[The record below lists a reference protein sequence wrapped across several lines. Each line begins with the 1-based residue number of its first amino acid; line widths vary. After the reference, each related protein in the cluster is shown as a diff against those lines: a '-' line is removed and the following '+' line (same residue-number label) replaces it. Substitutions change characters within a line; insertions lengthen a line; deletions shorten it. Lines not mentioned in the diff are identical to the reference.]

1 MPSLKPLPTSSAGT
15 SESLDGTLDRLA
27 RGSAL
32 SAILL
37 LAAALLALGFSSH
50 RPDEALSGTVPPLD
64 IDDVNAPAHVA
75 PILEIP

>member
-1 MPSLKPLPTSSAGT
+1 MSPFPTSPTPSAKAL
-15 SESLDGTLDRLA
+15 ECADGPLDRLA

-50 RPDEALSGTVPPLD
+50 RPDEALPDSAPPFD
-64 IDDVNAPAHVA
+64 IDVNMPANIAPA
-75 PILEIP
+75 LEVP